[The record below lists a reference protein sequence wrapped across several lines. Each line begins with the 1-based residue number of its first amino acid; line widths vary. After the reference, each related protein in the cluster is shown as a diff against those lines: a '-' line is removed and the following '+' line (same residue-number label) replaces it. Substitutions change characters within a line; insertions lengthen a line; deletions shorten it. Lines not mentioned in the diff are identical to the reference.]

1 MAEMFDN
8 TIKKDRVLLAAVDTG
23 SYDVELSL
31 DELEE
36 LTETAGGEVIARVT
50 QKRPSFDS
58 GTCIGSGRLEEMAE
72 ICRNENID
80 RIVFDCELTATQI
93 RNIED
98 VCGVFTI
105 DRTMLILD
113 IFAQRA
119 TTREG
124 RLQVEIA
131 QNKYRLPRLA
141 GMGTN
146 MSRLG
151 GGIGT
156 RGPGESKLETDKRHI
171 RTRIAALSDELKEI
185 EKRRGL
191 MRKRRKKDGVFTAAI
206 VGYTNVGKS
215 TLLNYLTEA
224 GVLAENKL
232 FATLE
237 TTSRAIELPDGR
249 SVTRIDTV
257 GLIRRLPH
265 QLVEA
270 FKSTL
275 EEAASADVIIHV
287 CDASADDCEEQ
298 AKVTLEL
305 LKELGCEG
313 IPVVTVFNKCDK
325 VPYINELDTSGEAVK
340 ISAKNGTG
348 IDSLLAAIQKVLPEN
363 SVRCRLL
370 LPFDKAGLVNTIRQE
385 GRIFS
390 EDYTAEGIVLDALV
404 DIKVYHLVESYKV
417 KNEE

>member
-1 MAEMFDN
+1 M
-8 TIKKDRVLLAAVDTG
+8 
-23 SYDVELSL
+23 
-31 DELEE
+31 
-36 LTETAGGEVIARVT
+36 
-50 QKRPSFDS
+50 
-58 GTCIGSGRLEEMAE
+58 
-72 ICRNENID
+72 
-80 RIVFDCELTATQI
+80 
-93 RNIED
+93 
-98 VCGVFTI
+98 
-105 DRTMLILD
+105 
-113 IFAQRA
+113 
-119 TTREG
+119 
-124 RLQVEIA
+124 
-131 QNKYRLPRLA
+131 
-141 GMGTN
+141 
-146 MSRLG
+146 
-151 GGIGT
+151 
-156 RGPGESKLETDKRHI
+156 
-171 RTRIAALSDELKEI
+171 
-185 EKRRGL
+185 
-191 MRKRRKKDGVFTAAI
+191 
-206 VGYTNVGKS
+206 
-215 TLLNYLTEA
+215 TL
-224 GVLAENKL
+224 
-232 FATLE
+232 
-237 TTSRAIELPDGR
+237 
-249 SVTRIDTV
+249 IDTV

-348 IDSLLAAIQKVLPEN
+348 IDSLLAAIQKALPEN

-390 EDYTAEGIVLDALV
+390 EDYTADGIVLDALV

-417 KNEE
+417 KTKNKVFSNVKKCKLSAGLLTSPACESIIIVVSNNK

>member
-119 TTREG
+119 TTHEG

-156 RGPGESKLETDKRHI
+156 RGPGESKLTSRSFLSLTNSL
-171 RTRIAALSDELKEI
+171 RPAAYILSL
-185 EKRRGL
+185 
-191 MRKRRKKDGVFTAAI
+191 
-206 VGYTNVGKS
+206 
-215 TLLNYLTEA
+215 
-224 GVLAENKL
+224 KL
-232 FATLE
+232 FG
-237 TTSRAIELPDGR
+237 TSFLNFSAPSMPF
-249 SVTRIDTV
+249 SVSR
-257 GLIRRLPH
+257 
-265 QLVEA
+265 
-270 FKSTL
+270 
-275 EEAASADVIIHV
+275 
-287 CDASADDCEEQ
+287 
-298 AKVTLEL
+298 
-305 LKELGCEG
+305 
-313 IPVVTVFNKCDK
+313 
-325 VPYINELDTSGEAVK
+325 
-340 ISAKNGTG
+340 
-348 IDSLLAAIQKVLPEN
+348 
-363 SVRCRLL
+363 
-370 LPFDKAGLVNTIRQE
+370 
-385 GRIFS
+385 
-390 EDYTAEGIVLDALV
+390 
-404 DIKVYHLVESYKV
+404 
-417 KNEE
+417 